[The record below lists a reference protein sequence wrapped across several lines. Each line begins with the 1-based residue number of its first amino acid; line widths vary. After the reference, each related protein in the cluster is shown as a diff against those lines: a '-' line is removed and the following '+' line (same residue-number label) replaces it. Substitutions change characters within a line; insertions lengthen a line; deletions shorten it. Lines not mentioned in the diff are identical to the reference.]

1 MGQALAKLRQ
11 SAVGRFFKK
20 FQDDR
25 GTSLAILPAWG
36 TLNTLFPL
44 VLGIS
49 ALAGLVLQDEQR
61 MGELTTQIAQLF
73 PDQVAAN
80 LGGVLQDTRKSAA
93 AIGIVGLALL
103 LFNGSGF
110 FVNMQAVFNQAYHA
124 EDRGFVGQRAIGLL
138 MLLVAT
144 ILLVG
149 SGVAFGVG
157 QFLANAG
164 NAVFEALPFE
174 VPGRGLVG
182 ALTGSAVS
190 IVLALETFVLL
201 YRILPNVTQTWRQ
214 ALPGAV
220 LVAVLFFVIIQ
231 VFPFYLAFFGQGF
244 QTYALFGIFL
254 LMMFWCYVLGIIL
267 VLGAELN
274 AFLKDPT
281 LAEQSAHRAA
291 ALRPPSAQAR
301 ERERVDRERRQQLR
315 AAEPRGLKGA
325 LLGMVGLVAAGFML
339 RRRSRAS

>member
-1 MGQALAKLRQ
+1 MGRAMANLRR
-11 SAVGRFFKK
+11 SAAGRFFKK

-25 GTSLAILPAWG
+25 GTSLAILLAWG

-44 VLGIS
+44 VLGMS

-61 MGELTTQIAQLF
+61 LEELTTQIARLF
-73 PDQVAAN
+73 PGQVAAN
-80 LGGVLQDTRKSAA
+80 LSGVLQDTRKSAA
-93 AIGIVGLALL
+93 AIGIIGLALL

-110 FVNMQAVFNQAYHA
+110 FVNMQAVYNQAYHA
-124 EDRGFVGQRAIGLL
+124 EDRGFMGQRAVGLL
-138 MLLVAT
+138 MLVVAT
-144 ILLVG
+144 ILLAG
-149 SGVAFGVG
+149 SGVAFSVG
-157 QFLANAG
+157 QFLGTAG
-164 NAVFEALPFE
+164 DAVFEALPFE

-190 IVLALETFVLL
+190 IVLALATFLLL

-220 LVAVLFFVIIQ
+220 LVAALFFVIMQ
-231 VFPFYLAFFGQGF
+231 VFPLYLAFFGQGF

-274 AFLKDPT
+274 AFLKDPA

-291 ALRPPSAQAR
+291 AMQPPSAQAR
-301 ERERVDRERRQQLR
+301 ERERVDRELR
-315 AAEPRGLKGA
+315 ERSWAAEPRGLKGA
-325 LLGMVGLVAAGFML
+325 LLGLAALAAAGFML
-339 RRRSRAS
+339 RRSSRAS

>member
-1 MGQALAKLRQ
+1 VGQTLANLRQ
-11 SAVGRFFKK
+11 SAAGRFFKK

-25 GTSLAILPAWG
+25 GTSLAILLAWG

-44 VLGIS
+44 LLGMS

-61 MGELTTQIAQLF
+61 LTELTTQIAQLF
-73 PDQVAAN
+73 PEQVAAN
-80 LGGVLQDTRKSAA
+80 LAGVLQDTRKSAA
-93 AIGIVGLALL
+93 ALGIIGFALL

-110 FVNMQAVFNQAYHA
+110 FVNMQSVFNQAYHA

-138 MLLVAT
+138 MLLIAT

-149 SGVAFGVG
+149 SGAAFGIG
-157 QFLANAG
+157 SFLATAG

-182 ALTGSAVS
+182 VVTGSAVS
-190 IVLALETFVLL
+190 IILALATFVLL

-220 LVAVLFFVIIQ
+220 LVAMLFFVIIQ
-231 VFPFYLAFFGQGF
+231 VFPLYMALFGQGF

-274 AFLKDPT
+274 AFLKDPA
-281 LAEQSAHRAA
+281 LAERSALRAA
-291 ALRPPSAQAR
+291 AMRAPSVQAR
-301 ERERVDRERRQQLR
+301 ERGQVGQERREEPR
-315 AAEPRGLKGA
+315 AAGRRGLKGV
-325 LLGMVGLVAAGFML
+325 LVGLAGLLAAGLML
-339 RRRSRAS
+339 RRRPNAS

>member
-1 MGQALAKLRQ
+1 MERTLANLRQ
-11 SAVGRFFKK
+11 SAAGRFFKK

-25 GTSLAILPAWG
+25 GTSLAILLAWG

-44 VLGIS
+44 VLGMS

-61 MGELTTQIAQLF
+61 LAQLTTQIAQLF
-73 PDQVAAN
+73 PEQVAVN
-80 LGGVLQDTRKSAA
+80 LSGVLQDTRKSAA

-103 LFNGSGF
+103 LFNGTGF
-110 FVNMQAVFNQAYHA
+110 FVNVQAVFNQAYHA
-124 EDRGFVGQRAIGLL
+124 EDRGLIGQRAVGLL
-138 MLLVAT
+138 MLVVAT

-149 SGVAFGVG
+149 SGVAFGIG
-157 QFLANAG
+157 QFLATAG

-190 IVLALETFVLL
+190 IVLALATFVLL

-220 LVAVLFFVIIQ
+220 LVAVLFFMIIQ
-231 VFPFYLAFFGQGF
+231 VFPLYLAFFGQGF
-244 QTYALFGIFL
+244 QTYALFGTFL
-254 LMMFWCYVLGIIL
+254 LMMLWCYVLGIIL

-281 LAEQSAHRAA
+281 LAERSAHRAA
-291 ALRPPSAQAR
+291 AMQPPSAQAR
-301 ERERVDRERRQQLR
+301 ERVARERREKGR
-315 AAEPRGLKGA
+315 AAEPRGLRGA
-325 LLGMVGLVAAGFML
+325 LLGMAALAAAGFML
-339 RRRSRAS
+339 RRSSRAS